1 MFRMVPL
8 GDLHI
13 FFKPNSSTLFSSAV
27 IVAHLMPTP
36 YFLIALA
43 QSTSLQNLM
52 MSLSVLSG
60 REAI

>member
-1 MFRMVPL
+1 MCI
-8 GDLHI
+8 DI
-13 FFKPNSSTLFSSAV
+13 QQQAT
-27 IVAHLMPTP
+27 
-36 YFLIALA
+36 IALA